1 VSFLLDTNVVSEL
14 AKPQPNAGVVRWLHE
29 ADEDSLFLSVITL
42 AEVRFGVERLPP
54 GARRNRLDAWIREE
68 LAGRFE
74 GRILA
79 VDAGVAEA
87 WGQAMA
93 TTEAQGR
100 RMNLM
105 DCFLAA
111 TAIVHRL
118 TLVTRNTEDFA
129 GFAGELLS
137 PWSDS

>member
-1 VSFLLDTNVVSEL
+1 VTFLLDTNVVSEW
-14 AKPQPNAGVVRWLHE
+14 AKPQPDPGVMRWLYE
-29 ADEDSLFLSVITL
+29 ADEDRLFLSVITL
-42 AEVRFGVERLPP
+42 AELRFGVERLPP

-79 VDAGVAEA
+79 VDEAVAEM
-87 WGQAMA
+87 WGQVLASS
-93 TTEAQGR
+93 EAQGR

-111 TAIVHRL
+111 TAKVHRL
-118 TLVTRNTEDFA
+118 KLVTRNSEDFS
-129 GFAGELLS
+129 GLEREVLN
-137 PWSDS
+137 PWSG

>member
-1 VSFLLDTNVVSEL
+1 MTFLLDTNVVSEW
-14 AKPQPNAGVVRWLHE
+14 AKPQPDPGVMRWLYE
-29 ADEDSLFLSVITL
+29 ADEDRLFLSVITL
-42 AEVRFGVERLPP
+42 AELRFGVERLPP

-79 VDAGVAEA
+79 VDETVAEM
-87 WGQAMA
+87 WGQVLASS
-93 TTEAQGR
+93 EAQGR

-111 TAIVHRL
+111 TAKVHRL
-118 TLVTRNTEDFA
+118 KLVTRNSEDFS
-129 GFAGELLS
+129 GLEREVLN
-137 PWSDS
+137 PWSG